1 MRDTLYFLSYDL
13 IKGKDYKI
21 LYDELNKFGAKRVLE
36 SVWCF
41 KYTNNNTEALRDHFM
56 KFIDGDDKLLVIKSA
71 HWAGCRLMSDP
82 NKL

>member
-1 MRDTLYFLSYDL
+1 MKDTLYYLSYDL
-13 IKGKDYKI
+13 IKNKDYQT
-21 LYDELNKFGAKRVLE
+21 LYAELQKYGAKRVLE

-56 KFIDGDDKLLVIKSA
+56 KFIDSDDKLLVIKSA